1 MNWFIS
7 WLVPSRLSLCLS
19 LVARGVWWEGGK
31 RGRESSSLFPSHH
44 PLFLTRALREDDWGL
59 ARFISE
65 KEKFMQSL
73 SSVTNFL
80 SFKKN
85 AVWFVNFFFWL
96 TVIQGIQDSLEF
108 WILRRGFRIQ
118 GTGFQFLSV
127 KLWCCILN
135 VRGIPNSLSFI
146 QESKAQDSGFYKQK
160 FSAFRKSTFPLKG
173 AIHYHNQQVYRWSLI
188 FTFSSMNLLKFSST
202 E

>member
-1 MNWFIS
+1 MYQNSSFSYFHTYLLLFLVLMSWFIS
-7 WLVPSRLSLCLS
+7 WLVPSRLSLS
-19 LVARGVWWEGGK
+19 VSPYWREGMMGRRK

-73 SSVTNFL
+73 WSVTNFL

-85 AVWFVNFFFWL
+85 AVWFVNFFFSL
-96 TVIQGIQDSLEF
+96 TVIQGIQDSLGF

-118 GTGFQFLSV
+118 DTAFQLLLV
-127 KLWCCILN
+127 KIWCCIPN
-135 VRGIPNSLSFI
+135 VRWIPNSLSFI
-146 QESKAQDSGFYKQK
+146 QESKAHDSGFHKHK
-160 FSAFRKSTFPLKG
+160 FSGFRIP
-173 AIHYHNQQVYRWSLI
+173 
-188 FTFSSMNLLKFSST
+188 
-202 E
+202 

>member
-1 MNWFIS
+1 ME
-7 WLVPSRLSLCLS
+7 
-19 LVARGVWWEGGK
+19 RGVWWEGGK

-44 PLFLTRALREDDWGL
+44 PLFLTRTLREDVWGL

-73 SSVTNFL
+73 WSVTNFL

-85 AVWFVNFFFWL
+85 AVWFENFFFWL

-108 WILRRGFRIQ
+108 WILRRGFWIQ
-118 GTGFQFLSV
+118 STGFQFLSV

-135 VRGIPNSLSFI
+135 EYVRGIPNSLSFI

-160 FSAFRKSTFPLKG
+160 FSGFRKSAFPLKG
-173 AIHYHNQQVYRWSLI
+173 AIHYHNQQVYGWSLI